1 MSAAG
6 RAWIDGGSR
15 GNPGPAGFGV
25 LFETDGGREEIVGFL
40 GKATNNVAE
49 YAGLIAALTRAKEAG
64 LDRLEICSDSE
75 LLVRQLQGR
84 YKVKAPH
91 LIPMFLHALKLR
103 QGFPTFKIRHV
114 PRAENSLADG
124 LANRAI
130 DERSPLPAWLHLPKL
145 G

>member
-40 GKATNNVAE
+40 GKTTNNVAE
-49 YAGLIAALTRAKEAG
+49 YAGLIAALTRARDAG
-64 LDRLEICSDSE
+64 LQQLEIRSDSE
-75 LLVRQLQGR
+75 LLVRQISGV

-91 LIPMFLHALKLR
+91 LVPLFLQAIKLR
-103 QGFPTFKIRHV
+103 QAFPRFKIRHV
-114 PRAENSLADG
+114 PREENSLADG

-130 DERSPLPAWLHLPKL
+130 DERSTLPPWLQLPALR
-145 G
+145 